1 VDDTGT
7 LVRHAQEGDRG
18 AFGELVGRF
27 QDMVYGCAYAV
38 LGDFHLAEDVS
49 VDAFLAAYQGL
60 GELREPEA
68 FPGWLR
74 RIVLRQCRRQLRRR
88 RAGSVSLDAAAD
100 VASPGPG
107 PAEVVE
113 AREAKGRVMEAL
125 AKLPGP
131 QRMATTLFYINGYSQ
146 KEIADFLEVPVATVN
161 NRLHDSRRQLKK
173 RMLDMV
179 KDELE
184 AKAPDPSEMSG
195 RITFLLGLA
204 ERLAKGEPIL
214 YVLKTL
220 EQEAESQA
228 LRAVIREVHDSVDS
242 GGTLCE
248 PLAAHAK
255 LFPPM
260 VIWLIEAGEY
270 LWSLNDTARM
280 AADWLQ
286 RGEYNVDP
294 YAFAWFPFGYLQRE
308 IKKGLAKGVTALV
321 IDTRRT
327 KEVPRAKGKP
337 KLVWLQRELPSGSL
351 EDVWPLPGR
360 VGEYLVGLRALTILD
375 EHQKGEAITGNLRMR
390 LQPQDAAEIM
400 LPVTYRPFRDGEEV
414 RILLQ
419 T

>member
-1 VDDTGT
+1 
-7 LVRHAQEGDRG
+7 
-18 AFGELVGRF
+18 
-27 QDMVYGCAYAV
+27 
-38 LGDFHLAEDVS
+38 
-49 VDAFLAAYQGL
+49 
-60 GELREPEA
+60 
-68 FPGWLR
+68 
-74 RIVLRQCRRQLRRR
+74 
-88 RAGSVSLDAAAD
+88 
-100 VASPGPG
+100 
-107 PAEVVE
+107 
-113 AREAKGRVMEAL
+113 
-125 AKLPGP
+125 
-131 QRMATTLFYINGYSQ
+131 
-146 KEIADFLEVPVATVN
+146 
-161 NRLHDSRRQLKK
+161 
-173 RMLDMV
+173 
-179 KDELE
+179 
-184 AKAPDPSEMSG
+184 
-195 RITFLLGLA
+195 
-204 ERLAKGEPIL
+204 
-214 YVLKTL
+214 
-220 EQEAESQA
+220 
-228 LRAVIREVHDSVDS
+228 
-242 GGTLCE
+242 
-248 PLAAHAK
+248 
-255 LFPPM
+255 M